1 MKSADPNRTPI
12 KNVIKAVRDDL
23 GYDEASG
30 AYKMKYMDEFKK
42 LTKEAQEAQGF
53 FKKEQKKY
61 ADLDAQFKSIETK
74 QGEQYTATNAQFK
87 KDQDAVVKLIG
98 ERTKETT
105 DAFLK
110 NKELQEKIDADD
122 KTRRN
127 NELGAQ
133 ARTDIAE
140 LKRQIKEKEEERP
153 DAAIGRMD
161 NREPHALLL
170 DISLGK
176 PLWDDPV
183 GAITRVDV
191 KAREVTIN
199 LGSARGVKPDLTFNV
214 FAPSKYIA
222 TRAEKQLKGTIE
234 VIRVI
239 GPNASIARI
248 TSTFDPD
255 FPMHEGDLL
264 FNLFWGTRVAIAGN
278 PNVTGAPTD
287 NPSEQMRQLADFI
300 YLLERQ
306 GIIVDAY
313 LDLTDGQAK
322 GAMNPSTRYLIRGE
336 DMRIDPKELADEAPR
351 AKPRHGTHQRFHQ
364 KCAMRLWKRATL
376 RHFGEELRQC
386 DRLSSTRG
394 PARHDRVP
402 PVHPSRGQPRAQCR
416 RWRRPTCRRHAAG

>member
-1 MKSADPNRTPI
+1 
-12 KNVIKAVRDDL
+12 VRDEL
-23 GYDEASG
+23 GYDDVSG
-30 AYKMKYMDEFKK
+30 EYKMKYMDEFKR
-42 LTKEAQEAQGF
+42 LTKEAQDAVGF

-61 ADLDAQFKSIETK
+61 VLLDDQFKTLAEKQDAQYVK
-74 QGEQYTATNAQFK
+74 TNTDFK
-87 KDQDAVVKLIG
+87 KDQDAVLKLIG

-105 DAFLK
+105 DAFTK
-110 NKELQEKIDADD
+110 NKELQEKIDSDD
-122 KTRRN
+122 KTRREH
-127 NELGAQ
+127 ELALNKK
-133 ARTDIAE
+133 IAE
-140 LKRQIKEKEEERP
+140 LNRRIRDKEEERP

-183 GAITRVDV
+183 GVITRVDA
-191 KAREVTIN
+191 KSKEVAIN

-222 TRAEKQLKGTIE
+222 TRAEKQLKGTLE

-313 LDLTDGQAK
+313 LDLTDGQIK
-322 GAMNPSTRYLIRGE
+322 GAVNPSTRYLIRGE
-336 DMRIDPKELADEAPR
+336 DPRLDAKELEDKAPR
-351 AKPRHGTHQRFHQ
+351 AERALAVTN
-364 KCAMRLWKRATL
+364 AATTMRKDAVDKGIFVISAKNFATL
-376 RHFGEELRQC
+376 IGYRQPGALR
-386 DRLSSTRG
+386 DTT
-394 PARHDRVP
+394 AF
-402 PVHPSRGQPRAQCR
+402 
-416 RWRRPTCRRHAAG
+416 RPTIPAAGSLVNNVGVGAGRPDMPPAEPKEKGEPKEKQEKEKEKS